1 MKRFIRWLLGLFG
14 FRGTPSDSPVL
25 PMTDDAPPE
34 ATVRPPK
41 TIVPLLIF
49 PRPAGQLTPNETIQ
63 VGDDTYYVA
72 SPWEV
77 DTEKVDEAIREAEE
91 WLATALSRRIPWNP
105 VTRIDSERT
114 LSEWRSGQIGL
125 IRDEVEELG
134 LPWTDDYIYLAF
146 VRGMGGYAGGI
157 RYESGGAGYAMVGD
171 ICLEAIASTPSPPPA
186 PRCSRDGPPTPTR
199 GRARRAPSSTRR
211 STAWTCLIPT
221 AGLRTTCPAGARP

>member
-1 MKRFIRWLLGLFG
+1 M
-14 FRGTPSDSPVL
+14 
-25 PMTDDAPPE
+25 
-34 ATVRPPK
+34 
-41 TIVPLLIF
+41 
-49 PRPAGQLTPNETIQ
+49 
-63 VGDDTYYVA
+63 
-72 SPWEV
+72 
-77 DTEKVDEAIREAEE
+77 DEAIREAEE

-157 RYESGGAGYAMVGD
+157 RYESGEAGYAMVGD
-171 ICLEAIASTPSPPPA
+171 ICLEAICEYHEPTAGSTLLQGWPPP
-186 PRCSRDGPPTPTR
+186 PQTPTR

-221 AGLRTTCPAGARP
+221 AGLMTTCPAGARP